1 MRRILLLAGLAAA
14 ACGPAAV
21 PGRAQVPGL
30 DRVSGEVS
38 SVEVDLPGADLAA
51 VRGPAG
57 WVLLGASV
65 ESGRVVGG
73 SAPECALRRTPSGA
87 VAAQTARCG
96 ALFGAYAALDR
107 ARSFLIS
114 AGAEALPAA
123 PVVADAADAAP
134 GLRYVPQA
142 DAFTLAPGP
151 SGARIPAALN
161 PGAVAREAAR
171 RQLRSIAQAH
181 PDEAEGVALFLGAA
195 AALDAGYLG
204 ASDGRGDPMGE
215 LDLSR
220 PLPAGS
226 PASAVLAAAL
236 WAWADASADHV
247 GAARAALA
255 AARALG
261 ERPDAGGTSALLSLV
276 AGQLEGAERDQACA
290 VFRARLASAG
300 IEACP

>member
-1 MRRILLLAGLAAA
+1 MRRVLLLAGVALA
-14 ACGPAAV
+14 ACGSAAV

-30 DRVSGEVS
+30 DRLSGELTA
-38 SVEVDLPGADLAA
+38 VEVDLIGADLGA
-51 VRGPAG
+51 VRGPSG
-57 WVLLGASV
+57 WVLVGASLD
-65 ESGRVVGG
+65 SGRVVGG
-73 SAPECALRRTPSGA
+73 AAPECALRRTASGA
-87 VAAQTARCG
+87 LAAQSARCG
-96 ALFGAYAALDR
+96 ALLGAYAALDR
-107 ARSFLIS
+107 SRAFLIS

-123 PVVADAADAAP
+123 PIVADAADAPA
-134 GLRYVPQA
+134 GLRYVPEA
-142 DAFTLAPGP
+142 DAYTLNGGP
-151 SGARIPAALN
+151 AGARVPAALN

-171 RQLRSIAQAH
+171 RQLRAVSSTH

-195 AALDAGYLG
+195 AAGDPGYLG
-204 ASDGRGDPMGE
+204 ASDRHGDPTGE

-220 PLPAGS
+220 PLP
-226 PASAVLAAAL
+226 PDASVAAVLAGAL
-236 WAWADASADHV
+236 WAWADASGDPV

-261 ERPDAGGTSALLSLV
+261 ERADAGGRAALLSLV